1 MRRLFTFG
9 CSYTSF
15 CWPTWAD
22 FVGQRFDEYYNYGQS
37 GAGNRFILEQIL
49 EADVTHKFNQ
59 DDTVII
65 MWSTYHRHDL
75 YKNNEWVTSGNV
87 LNAKPLYDDDYLD
100 KFFDVKGSVLHS
112 LNYIHAA
119 QQILGDR
126 VIWHMSSMTDMTAPI
141 EESPGVVSKIFERYR
156 NVSIF
161 AEFPELEKYSFIFD
175 HPHWLKESLGKF
187 TADGYKDEDFLN
199 VKYSTFDSPIR
210 DAHPT
215 PYMHLDW
222 CRHVGLPIDEEKVTD
237 LMGFWESHW
246 AHKPYVDSGE
256 GYQWCKNN
264 TRCMR
269 RQ

>member
-22 FVGQRFDEYYNYGQS
+22 FVGQGFDEYYNYGQS
-37 GAGNRFILEQIL
+37 GGGNQFILEQVT
-49 EADVTHKFNQ
+49 EADVTHKFNHN
-59 DDTVII
+59 DTVII

-75 YKNNEWVTSGNV
+75 YKNNEWITSGNV
-87 LNAKPLYDDDYLD
+87 LNAKPLYDDVYLD

-119 QQILGDR
+119 QQILEDR
-126 VIWHMSSMTDMTAPI
+126 VTCHMSSMTDITTPLG
-141 EESPGVVSKIFERYR
+141 ESPGPFLKIFERYK

-161 AEFPELEKYSFIFD
+161 SEFPDLEKYSFIFD
-175 HPHWLKESLGKF
+175 HPAWLIEPLGNF
-187 TADGYKDEDFLN
+187 TVSNYKDDEFLN
-199 VKYSTFDSPIR
+199 VKYSPESPPNR

-222 CRHVGLPIDEEKVTD
+222 CKHVGLPIDDDKVSD
-237 LMGFWESHW
+237 LINSWERVWLQQDYIESYHGYHW
-246 AHKPYVDSGE
+246 
-256 GYQWCKNN
+256 CRNN
-264 TRCMR
+264 IKYKR